1 MDQVEDVELVELI
14 ELPLRELLTT
24 YNIPVIKFLLQKAP
38 LLRFWKTDKCDWYDS
53 LFNLMNVVDKSF
65 MLIEDSFL

>member
-1 MDQVEDVELVELI
+1 M
-14 ELPLRELLTT
+14 
-24 YNIPVIKFLLQKAP
+24 QKAP
-38 LLRFWKTDKCDWYDS
+38 LLRLWKTDKCDWYDS